1 MSKCVSARIE
11 IDSSVGDKMIES
23 YEGMQLSEEH
33 ISVPD
38 EVDMSSSRRL
48 IVKTFPQVNCM
59 LIFWNLMLI
68 IEPLNYLSW
77 WLGMPVFN
85 SL

>member
-38 EVDMSSSRRL
+38 EVYMSSSRRL
-48 IVKTFPQVNCM
+48 VVKTSPQVICHVNF
-59 LIFWNLMLI
+59 LVS
-68 IEPLNYLSW
+68 YAHY
-77 WLGMPVFN
+77 
-85 SL
+85 